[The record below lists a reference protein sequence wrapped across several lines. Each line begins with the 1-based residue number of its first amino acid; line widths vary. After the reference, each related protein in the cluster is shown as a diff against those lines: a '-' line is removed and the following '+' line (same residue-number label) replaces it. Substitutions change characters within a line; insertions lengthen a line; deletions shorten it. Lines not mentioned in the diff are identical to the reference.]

1 MKLTLEF
8 TNLQQSYYHELIKAG
23 VCPKKAQQAAMS
35 MSNEELKMIA
45 EIWIQWAVVL
55 DKG

>member
-8 TNLQQSYYHELIKAG
+8 TDLQHSYYNELIKSG
-23 VCPKKAQQAAMS
+23 VCPEKAKQAAIS

-55 DKG
+55 GKG

>member
-1 MKLTLEF
+1 MKQSIEF
-8 TNLQQSYYHELIKAG
+8 TNLQQSYYNELIKVG
-23 VCPKKAQQAAMS
+23 VCPQKAEQAAMS
-35 MSNEELKMIA
+35 MSSEELMMIA